1 MSPFLRSPEGDPAQ
15 PHPEDAV
22 RIVVDGEPVD
32 ALPGQTVAA
41 ALMATGRD
49 SWRTTRTTGRPR
61 GVFCGIGACFDC
73 LVVVNGIPDVRA
85 CQRTIT
91 PADAITTQP
100 GAILPHPTLASE
112 QPRGGTLTPSDASG
126 GGVVVVVGAG
136 PAGMSAARAAADA
149 GVEVLLVD
157 SGTQVG
163 GQFHRQLPQEFH
175 AARPERLQH
184 NWTTFTRQRDR
195 IATHNRITHL
205 AETSVWAI
213 EPGTAREGDGTLRL
227 WLQTGAADAPGR
239 RVQAVEA
246 EAVVLAA
253 GAYDRVLPFPG
264 WDLPGVYSAG
274 AAQALAKGQRIG
286 IGNRVVI
293 AGTGP
298 FLLPVAESL
307 LSVGA
312 EVVGLLEAN
321 RLPTILKGWLTD
333 PLVALSKLR
342 EAFAYAALL
351 GRRGIP
357 LHHGRAVIAA
367 HGQDRVEAVT
377 TAKLDRTWRAI
388 PGTEQQL
395 EVDAVCVGFGF
406 TAQLEL
412 AVAAGCNLGAGPD
425 GGPAVVV
432 DANQQTSI
440 PGVFAAGELT
450 GIGGADL
457 AAAEGQVAGASAAA
471 LLMTSRQAVAGD
483 GRSRPAAAERTE
495 SKAAVAARR
504 KVAKGKRFAVALA
517 KAYPVQSDWQSWS
530 DESTVVC
537 RCEEVRRGEI
547 EDALD
552 QRDVNGMR
560 SLKLTTRV
568 GLGLCQGRVC
578 SRTAA
583 DLAATRQAVVRADY
597 SRPVAQP
604 VRLRDLADIQE
615 EM

>member
-1 MSPFLRSPEGDPAQ
+1 
-15 PHPEDAV
+15 
-22 RIVVDGEPVD
+22 
-32 ALPGQTVAA
+32 
-41 ALMATGRD
+41 
-49 SWRTTRTTGRPR
+49 
-61 GVFCGIGACFDC
+61 
-73 LVVVNGIPDVRA
+73 
-85 CQRTIT
+85 
-91 PADAITTQP
+91 
-100 GAILPHPTLASE
+100 
-112 QPRGGTLTPSDASG
+112 
-126 GGVVVVVGAG
+126 
-136 PAGMSAARAAADA
+136 MSAARAAADA

-157 SGTQVG
+157 AGTQVG

-195 IATHNRITHL
+195 IATHSRITHL

-213 EPGTAREGDGTLRL
+213 EPGTTRREGDGTLRL

-286 IGNRVVI
+286 IGKRVVV

-307 LSVGA
+307 LGVGA

-333 PLVALSKLR
+333 PLVASSKLR

-367 HGQDRVEAVT
+367 QGQDRVEAVT
-377 TAKLDRTWRAI
+377 TAKLDRTWRPI

-395 EVDAVCVGFGF
+395 EVDAVCLGFGF

-432 DANQQTSI
+432 DTNQQTSI

-483 GRSRPAAAERTE
+483 GRSRPAAAERAE
-495 SKAAVAARR
+495 STAAVAARR

-517 KAYPVQSDWQSWS
+517 KAYPVQPDWQSWS
-530 DESTVVC
+530 DEATVVC

-547 EDALD
+547 EDALA
-552 QRDVNGMR
+552 QRDINGMR

-578 SRTAA
+578 SRAAA
-583 DLAATRQAVVRADY
+583 DLAATRQAADLAATRQTVVRADY

-604 VRLRDLADIQE
+604 VRLRDLAEIQE